1 MPGYVIAIIVIAVIV
16 AIFAIIFSLSAKI
29 YVSYDKEVSAR
40 IKFLFIDK
48 AFDLDDVLRKLLK
61 IQDNVETKVENIDK
75 KADEKKQEKAQAK
88 ATIIETEKEQAKS
101 VEVVEVDA
109 NANEQTQAPAEQDKK
124 AEPKPNFIKQIYDKD
139 GILGILLLV
148 SNLLQ
153 SVNSAIITLI
163 KGLHIRSLYVK
174 MIIGGSDA
182 AKIAM
187 DYGKICGSY
196 YALKGLIFSTM
207 KVHEYDECIEPDY
220 LSNSSEYGFDLVLSI
235 SIGAVVKVG
244 LVAVKTFLANLI
256 KNK

>member
-1 MPGYVIAIIVIAVIV
+1 MPGYAIALIIIAVIV
-16 AIFAIIFSLSAKI
+16 ALFAVIFSLSAKI
-29 YVSYDKEVSAR
+29 YISYDDDISAR

-61 IQDNVETKVENIDK
+61 IQDNVETKVENMDKQETK
-75 KADEKKQEKAQAK
+75 KADEQQ
-88 ATIIETEKEQAKS
+88 
-101 VEVVEVDA
+101 VPVVEVEKVNDVA
-109 NANEQTQAPAEQDKK
+109 DNAEIQSKADLEATQAKQETVKN
-124 AEPKPNFIKQIYDKD
+124 EPKPNFLKQIYDKD

-148 SNLLQ
+148 SSLLQ

-174 MIIGGSDA
+174 MIISSDDA
-182 AKIAM
+182 AKTAM
-187 DYGKICGSY
+187 DYGKICGTY
-196 YALKGLIFSTM
+196 YALKGMIFSTM

-220 LSNSSEYGFDLVLSI
+220 LARYSEYGFNLVLSI

-244 LVAVKTFLANLI
+244 LVTVKTFLVNLI